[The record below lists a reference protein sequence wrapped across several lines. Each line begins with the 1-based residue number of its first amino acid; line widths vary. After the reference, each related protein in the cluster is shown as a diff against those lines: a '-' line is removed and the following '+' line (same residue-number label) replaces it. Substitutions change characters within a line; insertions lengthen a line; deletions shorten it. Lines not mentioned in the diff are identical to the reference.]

1 MNTNAVNQVAENVS
15 GYTES
20 EKSSKV
26 SGKTIGEP
34 KLSDKAKEYYE
45 KLKKKFSTMDFIL
58 VSKDMKETAKANA
71 GQYANA
77 NKMVVLIDEE
87 KIERMAEDE
96 SYRKQY
102 EGIIANA
109 SSQLATMQSQFANGQ
124 SGVKAYGIQVND
136 GGNASFFAVV
146 DKSLSLQK
154 KRIEKKQEENRAE
167 RKKAQ
172 KEAYEKRMNKEDED
186 TSSVKKSDRTD
197 STDKTGKSEEL
208 VTVTAGSLEELE
220 KKILDMLYDSMS
232 DYVFTPQEKQVGW
245 NVDFRG

>member
-109 SSQLATMQSQFANGQ
+109 SSQLATMQSQFA
-124 SGVKAYGIQVND
+124 KAYGIQVND

-146 DKSLSLQK
+146 DKSLALQK

-186 TSSVKKSDRTD
+186 TSSVKKSDKTD
-197 STDKTGKSEEL
+197 STDKTGKSEDL

-220 KKILDMLYDSMS
+220 KKIQDMLYDSMS

>member
-1 MNTNAVNQVAENVS
+1 MNTNAVNQAAETVS
-15 GYTES
+15 VYTES
-20 EKSSKV
+20 EKNSKV

-109 SSQLATMQSQFANGQ
+109 SSHEQPAL
-124 SGVKAYGIQVND
+124 
-136 GGNASFFAVV
+136 
-146 DKSLSLQK
+146 
-154 KRIEKKQEENRAE
+154 
-167 RKKAQ
+167 
-172 KEAYEKRMNKEDED
+172 
-186 TSSVKKSDRTD
+186 
-197 STDKTGKSEEL
+197 
-208 VTVTAGSLEELE
+208 TVH
-220 KKILDMLYDSMS
+220 
-232 DYVFTPQEKQVGW
+232 VP
-245 NVDFRG
+245 

>member
-77 NKMVVLIDEE
+77 NKWWFSLMKRRLSGWQ
-87 KIERMAEDE
+87 KTSLTGNSTRE
-96 SYRKQY
+96 S
-102 EGIIANA
+102 
-109 SSQLATMQSQFANGQ
+109 
-124 SGVKAYGIQVND
+124 
-136 GGNASFFAVV
+136 
-146 DKSLSLQK
+146 
-154 KRIEKKQEENRAE
+154 
-167 RKKAQ
+167 
-172 KEAYEKRMNKEDED
+172 
-186 TSSVKKSDRTD
+186 
-197 STDKTGKSEEL
+197 
-208 VTVTAGSLEELE
+208 
-220 KKILDMLYDSMS
+220 
-232 DYVFTPQEKQVGW
+232 
-245 NVDFRG
+245 

>member
-109 SSQLATMQSQFANGQ
+109 SSQLATMQSRFANGQ

-186 TSSVKKSDRTD
+186 TSSVKKSDKTD
-197 STDKTGKSEEL
+197 STDKTGKSEDL

-220 KKILDMLYDSMS
+220 RKSRICYM
-232 DYVFTPQEKQVGW
+232 TA
-245 NVDFRG
+245 

>member
-26 SGKTIGEP
+26 SVKTIGEP

-109 SSQLATMQSQFANGQ
+109 SSQLATMQ
-124 SGVKAYGIQVND
+124 VND

-146 DKSLSLQK
+146 DKSLALQK

-186 TSSVKKSDRTD
+186 TSSVKKSDKTD
-197 STDKTGKSEEL
+197 STDKTGKSEDL

-220 KKILDMLYDSMS
+220 KKIQDMLYDSMS

>member
-109 SSQLATMQSQFANGQ
+109 SSQLATMQSRFANGQ
-124 SGVKAYGIQVND
+124 SGVKAYGIQVMM
-136 GGNASFFAVV
+136 
-146 DKSLSLQK
+146 
-154 KRIEKKQEENRAE
+154 
-167 RKKAQ
+167 
-172 KEAYEKRMNKEDED
+172 EAMHHFCSCR
-186 TSSVKKSDRTD
+186 
-197 STDKTGKSEEL
+197 
-208 VTVTAGSLEELE
+208 
-220 KKILDMLYDSMS
+220 
-232 DYVFTPQEKQVGW
+232 
-245 NVDFRG
+245 

>member
-146 DKSLSLQK
+146 DKSLALQK

-186 TSSVKKSDRTD
+186 TSSVKKSDKTD
-197 STDKTGKSEEL
+197 STDKTGKSEDL
-208 VTVTAGSLEELE
+208 VTVTASSLEELE
-220 KKILDMLYDSMS
+220 KKIQDMLYDSMS
-232 DYVFTPQEKQVGW
+232 DYVFIPQEKQVGW

>member
-109 SSQLATMQSQFANGQ
+109 SSQLATMQSRFANGQ

-146 DKSLSLQK
+146 DKSLALQK

-172 KEAYEKRMNKEDED
+172 KRMNKEDED
-186 TSSVKKSDRTD
+186 TSSVKKSDKTD
-197 STDKTGKSEEL
+197 STDKTGKSEDL

-220 KKILDMLYDSMS
+220 KKIQDMLYDSMS

>member
-109 SSQLATMQSQFANGQ
+109 SSQLATMQSRFANGQ

-167 RKKAQ
+167 RKKA
-172 KEAYEKRMNKEDED
+172 YEKRMNKEDED

-220 KKILDMLYDSMS
+220 KKIQDMLYDSMS

>member
-77 NKMVVLIDEE
+77 NKMVVLIEE
-87 KIERMAEDE
+87 EED
-96 SYRKQY
+96 
-102 EGIIANA
+102 
-109 SSQLATMQSQFANGQ
+109 
-124 SGVKAYGIQVND
+124 
-136 GGNASFFAVV
+136 
-146 DKSLSLQK
+146 
-154 KRIEKKQEENRAE
+154 
-167 RKKAQ
+167 
-172 KEAYEKRMNKEDED
+172 
-186 TSSVKKSDRTD
+186 
-197 STDKTGKSEEL
+197 
-208 VTVTAGSLEELE
+208 
-220 KKILDMLYDSMS
+220 
-232 DYVFTPQEKQVGW
+232 
-245 NVDFRG
+245 

>member
-146 DKSLSLQK
+146 DKSLALQK

-186 TSSVKKSDRTD
+186 TSSVKKSDKTD
-197 STDKTGKSEEL
+197 STDKTGKSEDL
-208 VTVTAGSLEELE
+208 VTVTASSLEELE
-220 KKILDMLYDSMS
+220 KKIHDMLYDSMS

>member
-109 SSQLATMQSQFANGQ
+109 SSQLATMQSRFANGQ

-172 KEAYEKRMNKEDED
+172 KEDFEKRMNKEDED
-186 TSSVKKSDRTD
+186 TSSVKKSDKTD
-197 STDKTGKSEEL
+197 STDKTGKSEDL

-220 KKILDMLYDSMS
+220 KKIQDMLYDSMS
-232 DYVFTPQEKQVGW
+232 DYVFKKKEKQVGW

>member
-109 SSQLATMQSQFANGQ
+109 SSQLATMQSRFANGQ

-146 DKSLSLQK
+146 DKSLALQK

-186 TSSVKKSDRTD
+186 TSSVKKSDKTD
-197 STDKTGKSEEL
+197 STDKTGKSEDL
-208 VTVTAGSLEELE
+208 VTVTASSLEELE
-220 KKILDMLYDSMS
+220 KKIQDMLYDSMS
-232 DYVFTPQEKQVGW
+232 DYVFKPKEKQVGW

>member
-109 SSQLATMQSQFANGQ
+109 SSQLATMQSRFANGQ

-146 DKSLSLQK
+146 DKSLALQK

-172 KEAYEKRMNKEDED
+172 KEAYEKRLNKSDED
-186 TSSVKKSDRTD
+186 AASVKKSDKTD
-197 STDKTGKSEEL
+197 STDKTGKSEDL
-208 VTVTAGSLEELE
+208 VTVTAGSLE
-220 KKILDMLYDSMS
+220 KSRICYM
-232 DYVFTPQEKQVGW
+232 TA
-245 NVDFRG
+245 

>member
-109 SSQLATMQSQFANGQ
+109 SSQLATMQSRFANGQ

-186 TSSVKKSDRTD
+186 TSSVKKSEIGRAH
-197 STDKTGKSEEL
+197 
-208 VTVTAGSLEELE
+208 V
-220 KKILDMLYDSMS
+220 
-232 DYVFTPQEKQVGW
+232 
-245 NVDFRG
+245 

>member
-1 MNTNAVNQVAENVS
+1 MNTNAVNQVAETVS
-15 GYTES
+15 GYKET

-45 KLKKKFSTMDFIL
+45 KLKKKFGTMDFIL

-109 SSQLATMQSQFANGQ
+109 SSQLATMQSKFANGQ

-186 TSSVKKSDRTD
+186 TSSVKKSDKTD
-197 STDKTGKSEEL
+197 STDKTGKSEDL

-220 KKILDMLYDSMS
+220 KKIQDMLYDSMS
-232 DYVFTPQEKQVGW
+232 DYVFTSQEKQVGW
-245 NVDFRG
+245 NIDFRG

>member
-109 SSQLATMQSQFANGQ
+109 SSQLATMQSRFANGQ

-167 RKKAQ
+167 RNKAQ
-172 KEAYEKRMNKEDED
+172 
-186 TSSVKKSDRTD
+186 KSDRTD

-220 KKILDMLYDSMS
+220 KKIQDMLYDSMS

>member
-109 SSQLATMQSQFANGQ
+109 SSQLATMQSRFANGQ

-186 TSSVKKSDRTD
+186 TSSVKKSDKTD
-197 STDKTGKSEEL
+197 STDKTGKSEDL

>member
-87 KIERMAEDE
+87 KIQA
-96 SYRKQY
+96 
-102 EGIIANA
+102 
-109 SSQLATMQSQFANGQ
+109 
-124 SGVKAYGIQVND
+124 
-136 GGNASFFAVV
+136 
-146 DKSLSLQK
+146 
-154 KRIEKKQEENRAE
+154 
-167 RKKAQ
+167 RKK
-172 KEAYEKRMNKEDED
+172 E
-186 TSSVKKSDRTD
+186 VKH
-197 STDKTGKSEEL
+197 
-208 VTVTAGSLEELE
+208 AG
-220 KKILDMLYDSMS
+220 I
-232 DYVFTPQEKQVGW
+232 
-245 NVDFRG
+245 

>member
-146 DKSLSLQK
+146 DKSLALQK
-154 KRIEKKQEENRAE
+154 KRIEKKQ
-167 RKKAQ
+167 
-172 KEAYEKRMNKEDED
+172 EDED
-186 TSSVKKSDRTD
+186 TSSVKKSDKTD
-197 STDKTGKSEEL
+197 STDKTGKSEDL
-208 VTVTAGSLEELE
+208 VTVTASSLEELE
-220 KKILDMLYDSMS
+220 KKIQDMLYDSMS

>member
-26 SGKTIGEP
+26 SEKTIGEP

-109 SSQLATMQSQFANGQ
+109 SSQLATMQSRFANGQ

-186 TSSVKKSDRTD
+186 TSSVKKSDKTD
-197 STDKTGKSEEL
+197 SMDKTGKSEDL

-220 KKILDMLYDSMS
+220 KKIQDMLYDSMS

>member
-109 SSQLATMQSQFANGQ
+109 SSQLATMQSRFANGQ

-146 DKSLSLQK
+146 DKSLALQK

-172 KEAYEKRMNKEDED
+172 KEAYEKRMNKEDD
-186 TSSVKKSDRTD
+186 CLLYTSPSPRD
-197 STDKTGKSEEL
+197 
-208 VTVTAGSLEELE
+208 A
-220 KKILDMLYDSMS
+220 
-232 DYVFTPQEKQVGW
+232 
-245 NVDFRG
+245 

>member
-1 MNTNAVNQVAENVS
+1 MNTNAVNQVAETVS
-15 GYTES
+15 GYKET

-45 KLKKKFSTMDFIL
+45 KLKKKFGTMDFIL

-172 KEAYEKRMNKEDED
+172 KEAYEKRMNQEDED
-186 TSSVKKSDRTD
+186 TSSVKKSDKTD
-197 STDKTGKSEEL
+197 RTGKSEDL

-220 KKILDMLYDSMS
+220 KKIQDMLYDSMS

>member
-109 SSQLATMQSQFANGQ
+109 SSQLATMQSRFANGQ

-172 KEAYEKRMNKEDED
+172 NKEDED
-186 TSSVKKSDRTD
+186 TSSVKKSDKTD
-197 STDKTGKSEEL
+197 STDKTGKSEDL

-220 KKILDMLYDSMS
+220 KKIQDMLYDSMS

>member
-1 MNTNAVNQVAENVS
+1 MNTNAVNQAAETVA
-15 GYTES
+15 GYQETE
-20 EKSSKV
+20 KNSKV

-45 KLKKKFSTMDFIL
+45 KLKKKFGSMDFIL

-71 GQYANA
+71 AQYANA
-77 NKMVVLIDEE
+77 NRTVVLIDEE

-109 SSQLATMQSQFANGQ
+109 SSQLAAMQTKFADGQ

-136 GGNASFFAVV
+136 GGTASFFAVV

-154 KRIEKKQEENRAE
+154 KRIEKKQEENRTE

-172 KEAYEKRMNKEDED
+172 KEAFEKRMNKKDDE
-186 TSSVKKSDRTD
+186 TD
-197 STDKTGKSEEL
+197 SVSRADKTGKTDKSENL
-208 VTVTAGSLEELE
+208 VTITAGSLEELE
-220 KKILDMLYDSMS
+220 KKIKDMQYDSMS
-232 DYVFTPQEKQVGW
+232 DNIFTPQEKQVGW
-245 NVDFRG
+245 NIDFRG